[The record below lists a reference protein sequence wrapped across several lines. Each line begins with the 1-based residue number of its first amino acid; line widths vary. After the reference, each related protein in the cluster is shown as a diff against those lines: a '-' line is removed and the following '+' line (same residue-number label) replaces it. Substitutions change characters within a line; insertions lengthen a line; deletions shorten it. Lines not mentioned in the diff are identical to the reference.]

1 MTEERGQIKPVDI
14 RRERLEDM
22 LVVDV
27 DVHLHESAAEILIQW
42 LSFRLTNRSVACTK
56 AKNTSTGRKSML

>member
-1 MTEERGQIKPVDI
+1 MTEEKGQIKPVDI

-22 LVVDV
+22 PVVDV

-42 LSFRLTNRSVACTK
+42 LSFRSSIGSLFD
-56 AKNTSTGRKSML
+56 